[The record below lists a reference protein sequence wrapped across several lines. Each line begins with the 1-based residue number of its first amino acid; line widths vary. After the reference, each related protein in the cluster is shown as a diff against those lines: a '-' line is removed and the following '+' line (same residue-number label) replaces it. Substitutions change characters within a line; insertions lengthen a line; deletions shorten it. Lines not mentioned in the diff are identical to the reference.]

1 MLNAVII
8 DDEQHCQNRIVK
20 LLENYHSVIQVVGQ
34 FEQVESA
41 YGGMLKL
48 QPDVIFLDV
57 HLKDKTGFDLLRL
70 FDEIAFE
77 IIFTTAYDK
86 YAINAFKFS
95 AMDYLL
101 KPIDSEEFGR
111 VIAKLEKKASVKNLE
126 AKMATLFH
134 NLESANPQ
142 PKRIAIPTVDG
153 FTYLQIENIV
163 RCHADVNYTHLYTK
177 SDEKFTVARTLKSF
191 EELLT
196 PHNFLRVH
204 NSHLIN
210 LACVSKYT
218 KGKGGYITMTDGVEV
233 EVSVRKKEI
242 FLKRTVALE

>member
-8 DDEQHCQNRIVK
+8 DDEQHCQDRIVK
-20 LLENYHSVIQVVGQ
+20 LLKGYPNVLQLVGT
-34 FEQVESA
+34 FDNVEAA
-41 YGGMLKL
+41 YDGILRL
-48 QPDVIFLDV
+48 RPDVIFLDV
-57 HLKDKTGFDLLRL
+57 HLNDKTGFDLLRS
-70 FDEIAFE
+70 FEEISFE

-95 AMDYLL
+95 AVDYLL
-101 KPIDSEEFGR
+101 KPISTEEFGR
-111 VIAKLEKKASVKNLE
+111 VIGKLEEKVSLKSLE

-134 NLESANPQ
+134 NLEPTGSQ

-153 FTYLQIENIV
+153 FTYVQIKDIV
-163 RCHADVNYTHLYTK
+163 RCNADVNYTHLFTK
-177 SDEKFTVARTLKSF
+177 EGEKFTVARTLKTF

-196 PHNFLRVH
+196 PHNFLRIH

-210 LACVSKYT
+210 LSYVSKYT
-218 KGKGGYITMTDGVEV
+218 KGKGGYITMKDGTEV

-242 FLKRTVALE
+242 FLKKTMALE